1 LPPAGPAFYKN
12 ALNPF
17 YLSRGTIL
25 EDAIVSFLKKL
36 CHYQLRHKVKKAQRQ
51 KTTKSQLQENIAFP
65 STHPHLCAFVPVQ
78 HFNSSLL
85 PNIPISKIRKAIRK
99 KVIMYNYMV
108 LQVEEKKMFR
118 DFLAYYKRNP
128 EDDLYYVS
136 IDNPQLIKQ
145 LEEFIERRNN

>member
-1 LPPAGPAFYKN
+1 
-12 ALNPF
+12 
-17 YLSRGTIL
+17 
-25 EDAIVSFLKKL
+25 
-36 CHYQLRHKVKKAQRQ
+36 
-51 KTTKSQLQENIAFP
+51 
-65 STHPHLCAFVPVQ
+65 
-78 HFNSSLL
+78 
-85 PNIPISKIRKAIRK
+85 
-99 KVIMYNYMV
+99 MYNYMV